1 MLGSTLSLIR
11 RNALG
16 LTAIALVAVP
26 SSYALAS
33 PTSEKTTRI
42 CVAAG
47 TGALRYV
54 KTPGHCRSGERSF
67 FVSRRGVQ
75 GLRGSAGLPGAA
87 GKAGAVGAAGVD
99 GSRGPAGALGLAGA
113 NGALGAPGTAGT
125 NGTQGVAGT
134 NGTQG
139 VAGTNGT
146 IGTPGTPGTAG
157 ANGTQGTPGTPG
169 TPGLQGVP
177 GTPGT
182 AGANGTNGTPGAAG
196 TNGTNGTPGVQG
208 DPGIQGPAGPAGSFQ
223 YAEFYAVMPSD
234 NAATVASGTAL
245 LFPQDGPNSGLISRG
260 SSSTFVLTT
269 VGTYRVAFSAS
280 ITEAGQ
286 LQLALNNVGIAY
298 AAFGRAT
305 GTSLIAGE
313 AFITTTSASAVLSVK
328 NASAGVV
335 TLTPLAGGPVPVTAY
350 LIIQKLS

>member
-16 LTAIALVAVP
+16 LTAIALVAAP

-54 KTPGHCRSGERSF
+54 ATPGHCRSGERSF

-139 VAGTNGT
+139 VAGT
-146 IGTPGTPGTAG
+146 PGTA
-157 ANGTQGTPGTPG
+157 
-169 TPGLQGVP
+169 
-177 GTPGT
+177 
-182 AGANGTNGTPGAAG
+182 GTNGTPGMMGMTGFGMPGTPG
-196 TNGTNGTPGVQG
+196 TNGTNGTNGLPGAQG
-208 DPGIQGPAGPAGSFQ
+208 DPGAPGAQGPAGSFQ
-223 YAEFYAVMPSD
+223 YAEFYALMPSD
-234 NAATVASGTAL
+234 NPATVASGTPI
-245 LFPQDGPNSGLISRG
+245 LFPQDGPSSGSIVR
-260 SSSTFVLTT
+260 SSTSTFVLTT
-269 VGTYRVAFSAS
+269 IGTYRVAFSAS

-286 LQLALNNVGIAY
+286 LQLALNNVAV
-298 AAFGRAT
+298 AWAVSGRAT

-313 AFITTTSASAVLSVK
+313 ALLTTTSASTVLAVK
-328 NASAGVV
+328 NVSAGVV